1 MSKYFIPENLAVSD
15 SGFLFLSSTGETFT
29 LNGIGRDI
37 FKMLQNGKKDEEVI
51 GTILKEYDIDRVTL
65 EKDYS
70 DFINQLKIYSV
81 IKTI

>member
-1 MSKYFIPENLAVSD
+1 
-15 SGFLFLSSTGETFT
+15 
-29 LNGIGRDI
+29 
-37 FKMLQNGKKDEEVI
+37 MLQNGKKDEEVI